1 MFFLKYLYNYNMLKY
16 KNIDNTAKFGF
27 EGQIK
32 LCKCVKVI
40 DGDSIN
46 IIMNSNS
53 KFYVINC
60 RLDNIDTA
68 ELKSKNS
75 EEKMVALQGKEYVK
89 TRLLNKIFKIRCE
102 KFDKFGRL
110 LITIFY
116 KNDTLNNE
124 LIRQN
129 LAYEYKG
136 KKKREFNDWYN
147 N

>member
-1 MFFLKYLYNYNMLKY
+1 MCLLKHLYNYNMLKH
-16 KNIDNTAKFGF
+16 KNVDNTPKFGF

-46 IIMNSNS
+46 IILSFNS

-60 RLDNIDTA
+60 RLNNIDTA
-68 ELKSKNS
+68 ELKSKNPK
-75 EEKMVALQGKEYVK
+75 EKLVALQAKEYVE

-116 KNDTLNNE
+116 RNDTLNNQ

-129 LAYEYKG
+129 LGYEYKG
-136 KKKREFNDWYN
+136 KKKQEFNDWYN
-147 N
+147 

>member
-1 MFFLKYLYNYNMLKY
+1 MLKH
-16 KNIDNTAKFGF
+16 KNVDNTPKFGF

-46 IIMNSNS
+46 IILSLNS

-60 RLDNIDTA
+60 RLNNIDTA
-68 ELKSKNS
+68 ELKSKNPK
-75 EEKMVALQGKEYVK
+75 EKLVALQAKEYVETK
-89 TRLLNKIFKIRCE
+89 LLNKIFKIRCE

-136 KKKREFNDWYN
+136 KKKREFNDWYTN
-147 N
+147 